1 MKTKKFTTKQSI
13 GRLERVM
20 TQLYMKIEMLD
31 KVIAKAQD
39 DIKDLQRKNTNL
51 KLKLDEKKKS

>member
-39 DIKDLQRKNTNL
+39 DIKDLQRKNTALTL
-51 KLKLDEKKKS
+51 KQERDEEE